1 VTGQH
6 YKADDPLN
14 PIGEHWLG
22 LEGIEASNSSLA
34 GYGMHGTVEPESIG
48 RDMSLGCVRL
58 IADDVAIV
66 WETLGD
72 GCEVEIR
79 P

>member
-1 VTGQH
+1 
-6 YKADDPLN
+6 
-14 PIGEHWLG
+14 
-22 LEGIEASNSSLA
+22 
-34 GYGMHGTVEPESIG
+34 MHGTVEPESIG
-48 RDMSLGCVRL
+48 RDKSLGCVRL
-58 IADDVAIV
+58 IADDVATV